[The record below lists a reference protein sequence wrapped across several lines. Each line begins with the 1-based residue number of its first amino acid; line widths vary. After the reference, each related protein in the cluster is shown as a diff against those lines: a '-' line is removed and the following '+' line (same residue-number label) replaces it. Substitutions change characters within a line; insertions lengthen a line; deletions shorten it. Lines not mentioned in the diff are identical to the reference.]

1 MKINEK
7 NVIKELN
14 VIYQKNNKLL
24 RPCDVVNFAK
34 NPKSALHKHFEWD
47 NTKAAAAHRL
57 HQARQLITV
66 HVTVI
71 KNTSKK
77 INMVSV
83 KIIKK
88 LKKPIQKYQS
98 LSGDRKQKGGGYRE
112 IVDILSNEE
121 FTKQLLEQA
130 YKDLIAF
137 QTRYRVLKEFNELFE
152 MMDSILANKT
162 IRRKNVG

>member
-1 MKINEK
+1 
-7 NVIKELN
+7 
-14 VIYQKNNKLL
+14 
-24 RPCDVVNFAK
+24 
-34 NPKSALHKHFEWD
+34 
-47 NTKAAAAHRL
+47 
-57 HQARQLITV
+57 
-66 HVTVI
+66 
-71 KNTSKK
+71 
-77 INMVSV
+77 MVSV

-98 LSGDRKQKGGGYRE
+98 LSGDRKRKGGGYRE

-137 QTRYRVLKEFNELFE
+137 QTRYRALKEFNELFE

-162 IRRKNVG
+162 IRQKNVG